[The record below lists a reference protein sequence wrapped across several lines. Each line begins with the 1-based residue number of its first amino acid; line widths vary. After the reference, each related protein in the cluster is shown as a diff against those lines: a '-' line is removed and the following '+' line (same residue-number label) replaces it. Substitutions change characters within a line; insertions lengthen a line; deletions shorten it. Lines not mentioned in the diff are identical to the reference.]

1 MVHRAVTLPIIFYC
15 SKSQHSH
22 KESPRQRLKR
32 SVSEKLID
40 KELRN
45 ENNER
50 STMESNKL
58 EASLDDLAPLG
69 IEVKEEK
76 LKSAT
81 NLRRCD
87 SEKIIRK
94 ALTLS

>member
-1 MVHRAVTLPIIFYC
+1 
-15 SKSQHSH
+15 
-22 KESPRQRLKR
+22 
-32 SVSEKLID
+32 
-40 KELRN
+40 
-45 ENNER
+45 
-50 STMESNKL
+50 MESNKL
-58 EASLDDLAPLG
+58 EASLDDLAPMG